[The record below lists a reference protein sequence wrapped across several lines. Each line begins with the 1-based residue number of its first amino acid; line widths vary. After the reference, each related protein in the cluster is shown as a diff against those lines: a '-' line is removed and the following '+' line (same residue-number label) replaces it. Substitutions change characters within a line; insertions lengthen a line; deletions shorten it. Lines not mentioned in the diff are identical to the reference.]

1 MKLSFKKGIFSKIP
15 EYHYLIAEIGI
26 NHNGSLDIAKQLIL
40 NSKDA
45 GFDAVKFQK
54 RDINT
59 VYSEEVLNSQRKSP
73 WGSTTRSQKEG
84 LEFSLEQ
91 YEEINEYCQSLE
103 IDWFVSCWDIK
114 SQKQMRIFST
124 PYNKIASAMATNEE
138 FVREVAS
145 ERKETFAST
154 GMMTMEQIESLVK
167 IFEDNSCPLILMH
180 TVSTYPS
187 KDEDLNLKCIETLS
201 NKFNVPI
208 GYSGHEVST
217 APSIYAALL
226 GAVAIERHVTLD
238 RAMYGSDQSASL
250 EIEGM
255 KSLCST
261 IRKINICM
269 GDGVKK
275 ITREEHE
282 VAKKLRYW
290 RDEL

>member
-1 MKLSFKKGIFSKIP
+1 MKLSFEKNISSKIS

-26 NHNGSLDIAKQLIL
+26 NHNGSLEIAKKLID
-40 NSKDA
+40 NSKMA

-59 VYSEEVLNSQRKSP
+59 VYSEEILNTPRESP
-73 WGSTTRSQKEG
+73 WGTTTREQKEG
-84 LEFSLEQ
+84 LEFSI
-91 YEEINEYCQSLE
+91 EEYKE
-103 IDWFVSCWDIK
+103 IDNYCKSINMPWFVSCWDIN

-124 PYNKIASAMATNEE
+124 PFNKIASAMATNRK
-138 FVREVAS
+138 FVKEVAS
-145 ERKETFAST
+145 ERKGTFAST
-154 GMMTMEQIESLVK
+154 GMMEMEEIEILVK
-167 IFEDNSCPLILMH
+167 IFEEYSCPLILMH

-208 GYSGHEVST
+208 GYSGHEVTT

-250 EIEGM
+250 EKEGM
-255 KSLCST
+255 YALCST
-261 IRKINICM
+261 LRKINICM
-269 GDGVKK
+269 GDGIKK
-275 ITREEHE
+275 ITKEEYE

-290 RDEL
+290 RDKL